1 MAHKSGASN
10 GAKKINAFNDG
21 KLEGVNVAD
30 AKNLMVPDGL
40 QGKYKKKKQIED
52 YHKNKLKPKPQY

>member
-1 MAHKSGASN
+1 MAHTTKV
-10 GAKKINAFNDG
+10 KIFNDG
-21 KLEGVNVAD
+21 VLEGVNVAD

-52 YHKNKLKPKPQY
+52 YHKNKLKLRKKGIV